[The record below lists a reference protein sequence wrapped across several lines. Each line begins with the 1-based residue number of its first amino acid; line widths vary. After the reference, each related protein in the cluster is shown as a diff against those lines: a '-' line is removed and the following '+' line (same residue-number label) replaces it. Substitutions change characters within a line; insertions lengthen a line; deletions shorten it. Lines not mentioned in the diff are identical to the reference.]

1 MIMKEK
7 KIPSPVPASPDPPPP
22 PTIMPPLL
30 VIQNLSLIAS
40 RHGCK
45 IDNVKTIRNPD
56 GMLNFLVNFS
66 GSSGDELNCAVAI
79 GTFIE
84 ENHINDCS
92 DDSKIKEFAAKLGI
106 VLL

>member
-1 MIMKEK
+1 
-7 KIPSPVPASPDPPPP
+7 
-22 PTIMPPLL
+22 
-30 VIQNLSLIAS
+30 
-40 RHGCK
+40 
-45 IDNVKTIRNPD
+45 
-56 GMLNFLVNFS
+56 MLNFLVNFS